1 MRAHYSKILIA
12 NRGEIAC
19 RVIRTARAM
28 GYRTVAIA
36 SDADTEAL
44 HAWMADETVAIGP
57 APATQSYLLVEKVLD
72 AARRTR
78 ADAIHPGYG
87 FLSENAN
94 FAQAVIDAG
103 LVWIGPP
110 PAAIAAM
117 GDKASSKK
125 RMIRAGVPC
134 IPGYQ
139 GDAQDDA
146 TLIDEAER
154 IGRPLMVKASAGG
167 GGKGMRIVREGE
179 SVLEAIASARS
190 EALSAFGS
198 DLLILERALEDARHV
213 EIQIFADELGNV
225 VHLGERD
232 CSVQRR
238 HQKVL
243 EEAPSP
249 AVDPDLRQRMG
260 MAAIAAAKA
269 VGYVGAGTVEF
280 LLGADRS
287 FYFLEMNTRLQVEH
301 AVTEEVYGLDL
312 VEWQLRVAAGEPLP
326 LRQEAII
333 PTAASMEARLYA
345 EAPAS
350 GFLPRTGRIVKL
362 RLPEGDGL
370 RVDHGLREGM
380 QIGAWY
386 DPLLAKLIATGPTR
400 EDARRRLIGALRR
413 TFVAGCE
420 TNRTFLIECLQSREF
435 AAGRA
440 TTAFIGAHFGLAGPA
455 APPVR
460 PELNTVAALMLG
472 GRGKALQSGT
482 ATRRRLKLRTGQE
495 IKDVAIVSSG
505 DSLVLESV
513 GEAPLAAWIAASN
526 ETELRYH
533 CDGVDRSC
541 RYAWDGNLLHLSSD
555 DADVEFEDVT
565 FPVAEAS
572 GHGGGSQI
580 LAPMTGTV
588 TAVLVAAG
596 DTVAKGQPLAILE
609 AMKMEHRITARRA
622 GVIGRLLV
630 RPGDQVTTRALLV
643 ELSDAN

>member
-1 MRAHYSKILIA
+1 
-12 NRGEIAC
+12 
-19 RVIRTARAM
+19 M

-36 SDADTEAL
+36 SDADSDAL
-44 HAWMADETVAIGP
+44 HAQMADEMVAIGP
-57 APATQSYLLVEKVLD
+57 APAGQSYLLVDKVLD

-87 FLSENAN
+87 FLSENAG
-94 FAQAVIDAG
+94 FAQATIEAG
-103 LVWIGPP
+103 MVWIGPP
-110 PAAIAAM
+110 PSAIAAM

-125 RMIRAGVPC
+125 LMIRAGVPC

-146 TLIDEAER
+146 TLLGEAER

-167 GGKGMRIVREGE
+167 GGKGMRIVHDGE
-179 SVLEAIASARS
+179 SLIEAIASARS

-198 DLLILERALEDARHV
+198 DLLILERAMEDARHV
-213 EIQIFADELGNV
+213 EIQVFADALGNI

-238 HQKVL
+238 HQKIL

-249 AVDPDLRQRMG
+249 AVDSDLRRRMG
-260 MAAIAAAKA
+260 EAAIAAAKT

-280 LLGADRS
+280 LLGADKS

-301 AVTEEVYGLDL
+301 AVTEGVYGVDL

-326 LRQEAII
+326 LGQDALV
-333 PTAASMEARLYA
+333 PNAAAMEARLYA

-362 RLPEGDGL
+362 RLPEGEGI

-380 QIGAWY
+380 EIGAWY
-386 DPLLAKLIATGPTR
+386 DPMLAKVIATGPTR

-420 TNRTFLIECLQSREF
+420 TNRAFLIECLEIREF
-435 AAGRA
+435 ASGRA
-440 TTAFIGAHFGLAGPA
+440 TTDFVGSQFGSVGPV
-455 APPVR
+455 APAVR
-460 PELNTVAALMLG
+460 PELTAIAALMLG
-472 GRGKALQSGT
+472 GGGKAWAST
-482 ATRRRLKLRTGQE
+482 ASRRRLMKLRIGQE
-495 IKDVAIVSSG
+495 VKNVAIVRSA
-505 DSLVLESV
+505 DSLTVEPL
-513 GEAPLAAWIAASN
+513 GEAPLAAQIVASA
-526 ETELRYH
+526 ETELRYR

-541 RYAWDGNLLHLSSD
+541 RYAWDGSLLHLSSD
-555 DADVEFEDVT
+555 DADHQFENVT
-565 FPVAEAS
+565 FAVAEAS
-572 GHGGGSQI
+572 EHSGGSRT
-580 LAPMTGTV
+580 LAPMSGTV
-588 TAVLVAAG
+588 TAVFVSLG
-596 DTVAKGQPLAILE
+596 DTVVKGQPLAILE
-609 AMKMEHRITARRA
+609 AMKMEHRITAPRA

-630 RPGDQVTTRALLV
+630 RAGDQVTTRALLV
-643 ELSDAN
+643 ELSDAG